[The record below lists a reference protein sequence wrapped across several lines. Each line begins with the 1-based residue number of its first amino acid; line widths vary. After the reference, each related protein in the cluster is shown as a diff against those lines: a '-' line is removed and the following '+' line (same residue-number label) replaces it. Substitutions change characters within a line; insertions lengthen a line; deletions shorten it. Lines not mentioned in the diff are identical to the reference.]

1 MARTQ
6 YRVNPAM
13 KVPLCTVSQTLSIF
27 RKDAD
32 RESIGLKVSSLLKQ
46 NKLDR
51 RGKLHVKLRRLIRHY
66 EYHPE
71 TLPSWTE
78 LALYHIQ
85 PEEVPIRPIV
95 FELNHHEELVEV
107 F

>member
-1 MARTQ
+1 
-6 YRVNPAM
+6 M
-13 KVPLCTVSQTLSIF
+13 KVPLCTVSQTLSIA

-32 RESIGLKVSSLLKQ
+32 TKSIKDKVTSLLKH

-51 RGKLHVKLRRLIRHY
+51 TGKLSVKLKRLIRHY

-71 TLPSWTE
+71 KLPSWTE

-85 PEEVPIRPIV
+85 PEEVPIRPVV
-95 FELNHHEELVEV
+95 FELNDHDELVQV